1 MISAHLLT
9 ATLLVATLPA
19 LAQDKS
25 AISPDLKQ
33 TTDPQ
38 KIGQSA
44 AKEPWNLFANEN
56 RPILLDSRIGRLLVD
71 PDRQFVDE
79 TLCYTMRS
87 YVVARDSKDSD
98 SVHPAGYSTCLPA
111 SRYRLRTTEIR
122 TLAPDR

>member
-9 ATLLVATLPA
+9 ATLLVTTLPA

-25 AISPDLKQ
+25 ATSPDSKQ
-33 TTDPQ
+33 TTDLQ
-38 KIGQSA
+38 KIGQSI
-44 AKEPWNLFANEN
+44 AKEPWNLFANGN
-56 RPILLDSRIGRLLVD
+56 RPIVLDSRIGHLVD
-71 PDRQFVDE
+71 SDRQLMDD
-79 TLCYTMRS
+79 TLCFTMRS

-122 TLAPDR
+122 TLTPDR